1 MKVSIIIVNYNV
13 KYFLELCLH
22 SVFQALHNITAEVI
36 VVDNNSSDGSEA
48 LVKEKFPQVLF
59 IANKDNKG
67 FSKANNQAYAIAK
80 GEYILFLNPDT
91 VVPEDFFIKTITYL
105 DTYPQVGGIGPRLID
120 GKGSFAPDAKKS
132 FPTLWVALFKATGI
146 NKLFPRS
153 TFFNRYY
160 ALHIGEHET
169 AEVEVLSGC
178 CMMMRKEAMDKA
190 GGAFDED
197 YFMYFEDGDLCYRI
211 RKAGY
216 SNIYF
221 PQTTVVHYKGE
232 STKKATL
239 SYIKIFNEAFA
250 TFARKHYGA
259 SNARLFLFFIHIG
272 VVLRAILSAFKMLLN
287 TFRMPLLDAI
297 VLFLTLFA
305 IKDFYI
311 EKLANIPSIPIESL
325 YITFPVYTLIWVLS
339 LYLNGAYDQP
349 YRGLRAIRG
358 MVIGTVL
365 CLAYFGLL
373 PTPLRYSRA
382 IIIFTG
388 AAGGFILLALHELLI
403 RSGFLKM
410 ITFNELPKKAII
422 IGNEDAYQQT
432 ASILTK
438 VHYAPHIYGRVG
450 VADDKGLTIFSDLK
464 PMLYSAGVDEVIFCV
479 GSMSYQTILD
489 KMQECGDK
497 YDYKIH
503 LPASQSFVGSN
514 SSHTAGDLYTVDM
527 RYNLG
532 KFSSQRNK
540 RMLDIV
546 SAICFLLLSPLLVLW
561 IKAPLHFLSNCFK
574 VLLGMR
580 TWVGYN
586 QQRTQLPI
594 LKASIIPPYQLQQ
607 GFEPSTNVQEQM
619 DTTYA
624 QYYSATLDLNF
635 ILNNLKFL
643 GRKN

>member
-22 SVFQALHNITAEVI
+22 SVQQALQGIDAEII

-48 LVKEKFPQVLF
+48 LVKEKFPEVIF

-91 VVPEDFFIKTITYL
+91 VLPEDFFTKTIDYL
-105 DTYPQVGGIGPRLID
+105 DAHPLVGGIGPRLID
-120 GKGSFAPDAKKS
+120 GKGIFAPDAKKS
-132 FPTLWVALFKATGI
+132 FPTLSVALFKATGI
-146 NKLFPRS
+146 NKIFSRS
-153 TFFNRYY
+153 AYFNRYY
-160 ALHIGEHET
+160 AVHINEQET
-169 AEVEVLSGC
+169 ADVEVLSGC
-178 CMMMRKEAMDKA
+178 CMMMRKTAVDKA

-211 RKAGY
+211 RKAGF
-216 SNIYF
+216 SNVYF

-239 SYIKIFNEAFA
+239 SYVKIFNEAF
-250 TFARKHYGA
+250 TIFARKHYGA
-259 SNARLFLFFIHIG
+259 SNARLFLFFINIG
-272 VVLRAILSAFKMLLN
+272 VVLRAIISAFKLLLN

-305 IKDFYI
+305 IKDFYL
-311 EKLANIPSIPIESL
+311 EKMINIPAIPAESL

-349 YRGLRAIRG
+349 YRGLRSIRG

-373 PTPLRYSRA
+373 PTHLRYSRA

-388 AAGGFILLALHELLI
+388 AAGGFLLLTLHESLI

-410 ITFNELPKKAII
+410 IAFNELPKKAII
-422 IGNEDAYQQT
+422 IGDIAAYQQT
-432 ASILTK
+432 ASILAK

-450 VADDKGLTIFSDLK
+450 VNDEAGLTTINELK
-464 PMLYSAGVDEVIFCV
+464 PLLYSAGIDEVIFCA
-479 GSMSYQTILD
+479 GDISYKAILD
-489 KMQECGDK
+489 KMQECGEK

-514 SSHTAGDLYTVDM
+514 SSHTAGDLYTADT
-527 RYNLG
+527 RYNLSR
-532 KFSSQRNK
+532 FASQRNK

-546 SAICFLLLSPLLVLW
+546 IAALLLLLSPILAIWVQ
-561 IKAPLHFLSNCFK
+561 KPFGFVGNCCS
-574 VLLGMR
+574 VLLGR
-580 TWVGYN
+580 HTWVGYN
-586 QQRTQLPI
+586 KQRAQLPV
-594 LKASIIPPYQLQQ
+594 LKPAITPPYQLQE
-607 GFEPSTNVQEQM
+607 GFVPSAKVQEQM
-619 DTTYA
+619 DISYA

-635 ILNNLKFL
+635 IFTNLKFL
-643 GRKN
+643 GRKK